1 VAVGESLV
9 ISVIV
14 PLKGEAPACAERF
27 RSLAGDPD
35 AELLVADGGSSA
47 ETREA
52 FRRTGARVLS
62 SFGSRGARLHAAAAE
77 ARGEIFLF
85 VHSDS
90 SVPEHALELVR
101 EAVEGGATAGAFSLG
116 YEDGTR
122 GLRWIAAWANL
133 RSRWLKMPFGDQ
145 GIFCRR
151 EVYRRSGGFRDLP
164 ICDDVD
170 FVRRLKRV
178 GAFAILPEKTVT
190 SPRRYR
196 EHGNLRQVLRNWCV
210 LAGYFAGVP
219 PETLHRWYNGS

>member
-1 VAVGESLV
+1 MKGES
-9 ISVIV
+9 
-14 PLKGEAPACAERF
+14 PASAERF
-27 RSLAGDPD
+27 RSLAADSG
-35 AELLVADGGSSA
+35 AEVLVADGGGAA

-52 FRRTGARVLS
+52 FRGIGARVLS
-62 SFGSRGARLHAAAAE
+62 SFGSRGARLHAAAGE

-90 SVPEHALELVR
+90 RVPEHALGLVGD
-101 EAVEGGATAGAFSLG
+101 AVQGGATAGAFSLG
-116 YEDGTR
+116 YEDAGP

-133 RSRWLKMPFGDQ
+133 RTRWLKMPFGDQ

-151 EVYRRSGGFRDLP
+151 EVYQRSGGFRDLP

-170 FVRRLKRV
+170 FVRRLNRV
-178 GAFAILPEKTVT
+178 AKLRILPEKTVT

-196 EHGNLRQVLRNWCV
+196 EQGNLRQVLRNWRV

-219 PETLHRWYNGS
+219 AETLHRWYNGS